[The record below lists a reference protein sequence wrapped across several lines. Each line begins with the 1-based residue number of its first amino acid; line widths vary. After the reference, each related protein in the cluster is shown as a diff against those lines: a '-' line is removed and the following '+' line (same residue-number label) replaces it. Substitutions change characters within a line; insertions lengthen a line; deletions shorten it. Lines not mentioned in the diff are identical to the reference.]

1 MVTSKQE
8 KRQQALLTSAHT
20 EYQKALTVYA
30 FFKLHDHA
38 MSDDLVQ
45 DTFVKTWAYLVKGGK
60 VDVMKSFL
68 YHILNNLIIDEYR
81 KKKFVSLDVLI
92 DKGFEP
98 KGEYSERLINMFDG
112 KAAIIL
118 IQRLPAAYQKVM
130 RMRHV
135 QDLTLEQ
142 IALVTGQSKNAIAVQ
157 LHRGLAKLKVLY
169 NQ

>member
-1 MVTSKQE
+1 MVTSNQE
-8 KRQQALLTSAHT
+8 KKQQALLTSAHA
-20 EYQKALTVYA
+20 EYQKGLTVYA
-30 FFKLHDHA
+30 FFKLHDHSV
-38 MSDDLVQ
+38 SDDLVQ

-60 VDVMKSFL
+60 VEVMKSFL

-81 KKKFVSLDVLI
+81 RKKSFSLDVLI

-98 KGEYSERLINMFDG
+98 KGDYSERLINMFDG

-118 IQRLPAAYQKVM
+118 IQRLPVAYHKVM

-157 LHRGLAKLKVLY
+157 LHRGLAKLKVIY